1 MSAILLSTLNARYFH
16 SSLGLRY
23 LLANL
28 GELQA
33 DAAIREFIV
42 TQRPLDI
49 AEALLAGQPRIVGFG
64 VYIWNVTE
72 TTQVVALLKQVRP
85 DLFIVLGGPEIGHE

>member
-16 SSLGLRY
+16 ASLGLRY

-33 DAAIREFIV
+33 DAAIREFIIPSDRW
-42 TQRPLDI
+42 TSPRH
-49 AEALLAGQPRIVGFG
+49 LL
-64 VYIWNVTE
+64 
-72 TTQVVALLKQVRP
+72 
-85 DLFIVLGGPEIGHE
+85 